1 MLNVNIVYKSYRLR
15 ENTTALFRTEQLLFV
30 SFWALELNV
39 MPKCKRFIVCIDTQR
54 ILMVSLMGL
63 DCLNGQITYLEPV
76 MIKTRSKAALIKCQV
91 SSATFTSNALHWY
104 KLKDQVFQR
113 LMYFEAGSKAFKKD
127 PDAPRKI
134 SGSVNDAEKDKVT
147 LTLTISK
154 LEPSDEGSYYCALW
168 SGDNTVITMRGNHYK
183 NLLSSSKRFYFEQQ
197 QGGDI
202 RHIFTVML
210 LFLVKI

>member
-1 MLNVNIVYKSYRLR
+1 
-15 ENTTALFRTEQLLFV
+15 
-30 SFWALELNV
+30 
-39 MPKCKRFIVCIDTQR
+39 
-54 ILMVSLMGL
+54 MGL

-154 LEPSDEGSYYCALW
+154 LEPSDEGSYYCTYW
-168 SGDNTVITMRGNHYK
+168 SEDNTVLTIRGNHYK
-183 NLLSSSKRFYFEQQ
+183 NLLLSTKRFYIGQQQ
-197 QGGDI
+197 QGGDF
-202 RHIFTVML
+202 RHDLIVTL
-210 LFLVKI
+210 LLVINILLKKLCLMFQKRLRRKNSKHC